1 MDAVRRSLE
10 VDYHVDMIL
19 HNGFEITKP
28 NKYSE
33 VNINIDSLVNSPRYM
48 DTEYTCDCGAFIGR
62 DILGQQ
68 CPQCHSEIRLR
79 SLNFEYT
86 GWINLGNHKV
96 IAPTYYKKLTRVL
109 GKNMLKFI
117 LGDYKEDKSVKYNDN
132 DTAYEERKT
141 RKKRGKQAAN
151 DINTIRK
158 KVAKIRHCY
167 EGIGHDQFYVQFEE
181 ILNNCALSIHE
192 EEKNTLIAE
201 KEAVFTSKIPVYSTA
216 FRPVVKTSED
226 LKYPKVNKFFSS
238 ICSIQTRLP
247 DMVLEAEIT
256 QALNDIQSKWIEAAD
271 YAIKMEMSK
280 KKGSIRSEIVGGTFP
295 FSARGVVTLNYLL
308 RDDEIEIPFTMALIA
323 YQFKIT
329 HRLAVARRMTLEQA
343 YVFINTYPRNEL
355 VLDILHE
362 IIDEE
367 QWLMLIREPA
377 INLGSLELC
386 RIAGIKSDVEDDT
399 ISLPIEPLQGW
410 NADFDGDQLDGY
422 FIPKELVPYYK
433 AFHHSSLTDYLNERQ
448 EFNLREWCWCSLGAI
463 SA

>member
-10 VDYHVDMIL
+10 VDYHTDMIL

-33 VNINIDSLVNSPRYM
+33 VNINIDQLVNSPRYM

-62 DILGQQ
+62 DIIGQK
-68 CPQCHSEIRLR
+68 CPRCHSEIRLR

-86 GWINLGNHKV
+86 GWINLGVHKV
-96 IAPTYYKKLTRVL
+96 ITPTYYKKLTRVL

-117 LGDYKEDKSVKYNDN
+117 LGDYKEDKSVKYNDD
-132 DTAYEERKT
+132 DTAFEERKN
-141 RKKRGKQAAN
+141 RKRRGKQAAN

-167 EGIGHDQFYVQFEE
+167 EGIGHDAFYRDFEN
-181 ILNNCALSIHE
+181 IMNDCALSVHE
-192 EEKNTLIAE
+192 EEKKILIAE

-295 FSARGVVTLNYLL
+295 FSMRGVVTLNYHL
-308 RDDEIEIPFTMALIA
+308 RDDEIEIPFSMALTA
-323 YQFKIT
+323 YQFVIT
-329 HRLAVARRMTLEQA
+329 HRLAVEHHMTLEQA
-343 YVFINTYPRNEL
+343 YVFINTYQRNEH
-355 VLDILHE
+355 VLRILNDIIAE
-362 IIDEE
+362 G
-367 QWLMLIREPA
+367 QWCMLIREPA

-386 RIAGIKSDVEDDT
+386 RIAGIKADAEDDT
-399 ISLPIEPLQGW
+399 ISLPIEPLAGW
-410 NADFDGDQLDGY
+410 NADFDGDQLDGF
-422 FIPKELVPYYK
+422 FIPKELVPK
-433 AFHHSSLTDYLNERQ
+433 FMAFHHSSLTDYINDKIT
-448 EFNLREWCWCSLGAI
+448 FNLREWCWCSLGNI